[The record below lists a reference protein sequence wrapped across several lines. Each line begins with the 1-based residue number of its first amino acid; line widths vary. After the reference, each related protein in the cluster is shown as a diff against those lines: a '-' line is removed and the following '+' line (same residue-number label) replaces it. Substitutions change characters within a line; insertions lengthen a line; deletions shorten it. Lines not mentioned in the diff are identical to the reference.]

1 MTNKLYTEDSIQSLS
16 PLEFTRLRPGVYCGS
31 TEYSTQLLIE
41 IVSNSI
47 DEFKAGHGNTIDV
60 IIDTKK
66 NEYIVTDHA
75 QGFPYNVKREDG
87 KTVLQ
92 AAFDTLNTSGKFSD
106 NGVYEG
112 TALGLNGIGSKLT
125 NYLSHWLQVASCSNG
140 EDVEQITFKEGVFEK
155 RELFKLGSEEAKFS
169 APMGT
174 TGTTVWWHPS
184 EKFFTHPEVDLNKVK
199 ELFHVLSCLC
209 IGLTINLYVDGKK
222 EEFVSKNGLNDL
234 VDNET
239 DSEIVSNRLQI
250 NFDGGKNKLDLV
262 LTYDSSYS
270 SQIVAYVNTGET
282 DGGPHITQIKT
293 IVTREFNKFFKGK
306 KWLKDK
312 DENLSGDEIQE
323 GMILVFNL
331 TAPGVSYDA
340 QTKSRIVKIDMAPFS
355 NVITE
360 SLDNWFENNEKD
372 IKTIFDKAIAA
383 RKAKE
388 AAKKA
393 RDKVREFN
401 KKPKKQF
408 LDLPTKLVDCWSKKR
423 LDCEIYVVEGDSAA
437 SGLVDGRDSEF
448 IAVFP
453 VRGKMLNCL
462 KATDDKIFANA
473 EINNLIKALGLKM
486 DEKTKKLIYNKNDL
500 RYGKIVAAADA
511 DPDGKAIKNLLFTD
525 LWYLCPELI
534 TNGHVYA
541 AVPPLF
547 RITTSKNEYIFLK
560 GQEELDEYN
569 KKHRGE
575 KYLINR
581 NKGLGEQDSQELE
594 ESILNKETRNIVQIT
609 VEDIQ
614 KAKTLFD
621 TLMGPAIPPRRSYL
635 LNHSEEAEDI
645 ND

>member
-1 MTNKLYTEDSIQSLS
+1 MANKLYTEDSIQSLS

-140 EDVEQITFKEGVFEK
+140 KDVEQITFKEGVFEK

-184 EKFFTHPEVDLNKVK
+184 EKFFTHPEVDLNKIK

-234 VDNET
+234 IDNET

-609 VEDIQ
+609 VEDIK
-614 KAKTLFD
+614 KAQHLFD
-621 TLMGPAIPPRRSYL
+621 TLMGTAVPPRREYL
-635 LNHSEEAEDI
+635 LAHSEEAEDI
-645 ND
+645 NG

>member
-1 MTNKLYTEDSIQSLS
+1 MANKLYTEDSIQSLS

-140 EDVEQITFKEGVFEK
+140 KDVEQITFKEGVFEK

-184 EKFFTHPEVDLNKVK
+184 EKFFTHPEVNLNKVK

-401 KKPKKQF
+401 KKKQKALKF
-408 LDLPTKLVDCWSKKR
+408 DSKLADCNSKDRSK
-423 LDCEIYVVEGDSAA
+423 CEIYITEG
-437 SGLVDGRDSEF
+437 
-448 IAVFP
+448 
-453 VRGKMLNCL
+453 K
-462 KATDDKIFANA
+462 
-473 EINNLIKALGLKM
+473 
-486 DEKTKKLIYNKNDL
+486 
-500 RYGKIVAAADA
+500 
-511 DPDGKAIKNLLFTD
+511 
-525 LWYLCPELI
+525 
-534 TNGHVYA
+534 
-541 AVPPLF
+541 
-547 RITTSKNEYIFLK
+547 
-560 GQEELDEYN
+560 
-569 KKHRGE
+569 
-575 KYLINR
+575 
-581 NKGLGEQDSQELE
+581 
-594 ESILNKETRNIVQIT
+594 
-609 VEDIQ
+609 
-614 KAKTLFD
+614 
-621 TLMGPAIPPRRSYL
+621 
-635 LNHSEEAEDI
+635 
-645 ND
+645 

>member
-1 MTNKLYTEDSIQSLS
+1 MANKLYTEDSIQSLS

-140 EDVEQITFKEGVFEK
+140 KDVEQITFKEGVFEK

-184 EKFFTHPEVDLNKVK
+184 EKFFTHPEVDLNKIK

-340 QTKSRIVKIDMAPFS
+340 QTKSRIVKIDMTPFS

-609 VEDIQ
+609 VEDIK
-614 KAKTLFD
+614 KAQHLFD
-621 TLMGPAIPPRRSYL
+621 TLMGTAVPPRREYL
-635 LNHSEEAEDI
+635 LAHSEEAEDI
-645 ND
+645 NG

>member
-1 MTNKLYTEDSIQSLS
+1 MANKLYTEDSIQSLS

-106 NGVYEG
+106 DGVYEG

-140 EDVEQITFKEGVFEK
+140 KDVEQITFKEGVFEK

-547 RITTSKNEYIFLK
+547 RYYF
-560 GQEELDEYN
+560 
-569 KKHRGE
+569 
-575 KYLINR
+575 
-581 NKGLGEQDSQELE
+581 
-594 ESILNKETRNIVQIT
+594 
-609 VEDIQ
+609 
-614 KAKTLFD
+614 
-621 TLMGPAIPPRRSYL
+621 
-635 LNHSEEAEDI
+635 
-645 ND
+645 

>member
-1 MTNKLYTEDSIQSLS
+1 MADKRLYTDNSIQSLS

-31 TEYSTQLLIE
+31 TEYSTQLLVE

-47 DEFKAGHGNTIDV
+47 DEFKAGHGNEID
-60 IIDTKK
+60 IEINKK
-66 NEYIVTDHA
+66 DNTYSVRDFG
-75 QGFPYNVKREDG
+75 QGFLVNSIRDDG

-92 AAFDTLNTSGKFSD
+92 ASFDTLNTSGKFSD
-106 NGVYEG
+106 DGVYEG

-125 NYLSHWLQVASCSNG
+125 NFLSHWLQVRSYRDG
-140 EDVEQITFKEGVFEK
+140 QVEIDNFKEGVFQNK
-155 RELFKLGSEEAKFS
+155 TIKKITDATPSGVL
-169 APMGT
+169 
-174 TGTTVWWHPS
+174 VQWQPS
-184 EKFFTHPEVDLNKVK
+184 EKFFVHPEVDLNKIK
-199 ELFHVLSCLC
+199 ELLHVLSCLC
-209 IGLTINLYVDGKK
+209 VGLTIRLTIWDGVAIISR
-222 EEFVSKNGLNDL
+222 ESFTSKNGLNDL

-239 DSEIVSNRLQI
+239 NSEIVSNRLQI
-250 NFDGGKNKLDLV
+250 NFDSGKNKLDLV
-262 LTYDSSYS
+262 MTYDSSYS
-270 SQIVAYVNTGET
+270 SQIIAYVNTGET

-293 IVTREFNKFFKGK
+293 IITREFNKFFKDK

-340 QTKSRIVKIDMAPFS
+340 QTKSRIVKIDMTPFS
-355 NVITE
+355 NVIAE
-360 SLDNWFENNEKD
+360 SLDNWFKNNEKD
-372 IKTIFDKAIAA
+372 IKIIFDKAIAA

-486 DEKTKKLIYNKNDL
+486 DEKTKRLIYNKNDL

-541 AVPPLF
+541 AIPPLF

-569 KKHRGE
+569 KKHKGE

-581 NKGLGEQDSQELE
+581 NKG
-594 ESILNKETRNIVQIT
+594 
-609 VEDIQ
+609 
-614 KAKTLFD
+614 
-621 TLMGPAIPPRRSYL
+621 
-635 LNHSEEAEDI
+635 
-645 ND
+645 

>member
-1 MTNKLYTEDSIQSLS
+1 MN
-16 PLEFTRLRPGVYCGS
+16 
-31 TEYSTQLLIE
+31 
-41 IVSNSI
+41 
-47 DEFKAGHGNTIDV
+47 
-60 IIDTKK
+60 
-66 NEYIVTDHA
+66 
-75 QGFPYNVKREDG
+75 
-87 KTVLQ
+87 
-92 AAFDTLNTSGKFSD
+92 FSD
-106 NGVYEG
+106 G
-112 TALGLNGIGSKLT
+112 
-125 NYLSHWLQVASCSNG
+125 
-140 EDVEQITFKEGVFEK
+140 
-155 RELFKLGSEEAKFS
+155 R
-169 APMGT
+169 
-174 TGTTVWWHPS
+174 
-184 EKFFTHPEVDLNKVK
+184 
-199 ELFHVLSCLC
+199 
-209 IGLTINLYVDGKK
+209 
-222 EEFVSKNGLNDL
+222 
-234 VDNET
+234 
-239 DSEIVSNRLQI
+239 
-250 NFDGGKNKLDLV
+250 NKLDMV
-262 LTYDSSYS
+262 IAYTSTYSPRMIS
-270 SQIVAYVNTGET
+270 YVNTGET
-282 DGGPHITQIKT
+282 DSGPHITQIKA
-293 IVTREFNKFFKGK
+293 IITREFNKFFKDK
-306 KWLKDK
+306 KWLKEK
-312 DENLSGDEIQE
+312 DANLSGDEIQE
-323 GMILVFNL
+323 GMFIAFNL

-340 QTKSRIVKIDMAPFS
+340 QIKSRVIKIDMTPFS
-355 NVITE
+355 NVIAE

-372 IKTIFDKAIAA
+372 IKIIFDKAIAA

-581 NKGLGEQDSQELE
+581 NKG
-594 ESILNKETRNIVQIT
+594 
-609 VEDIQ
+609 
-614 KAKTLFD
+614 
-621 TLMGPAIPPRRSYL
+621 
-635 LNHSEEAEDI
+635 
-645 ND
+645 

>member
-1 MTNKLYTEDSIQSLS
+1 MANKLYTEDSIQSLS
-16 PLEFTRLRPGVYCGS
+16 PLEFTRLRPGVYAGS
-31 TEYSTQLLIE
+31 TEYSTQLLVE
-41 IVSNSI
+41 IVSNAI
-47 DEFKAGHGNTIDV
+47 DEFKVGHGNQIDV
-60 IIDTKK
+60 LINTKD
-66 NEYIVTDHA
+66 NIYVVTDYA
-75 QGFPYNVKREDG
+75 QGFPINVKRDDG

-106 NGVYEG
+106 DGVYEG

-125 NYLSHWLQVASCSNG
+125 NYLSHWLNVSSCQNG
-140 EDVEQITFKEGVFEK
+140 KKEDISFIEGVFNK
-155 RELFKLGSEEAKFS
+155 RSVENNWPKSEH
-169 APMGT
+169 GT
-174 TGTTVWWHPS
+174 SVQWQPS
-184 EKFFTHPEVDLNKVK
+184 EQFFTHKEVDLNKVRK
-199 ELFHVLSCLC
+199 LFHVLSCLC
-209 IGLTINLYVDGKK
+209 VGLTINLTIDGKIETYK
-222 EEFVSKNGLNDL
+222 SEHGLNDL
-234 VDNET
+234 VDDEVKDT
-239 DSEIVSNRLQI
+239 EII
-250 NFDGGKNKLDLV
+250 NSRMDMSFDGGKNKLDMV
-262 LTYDSSYS
+262 IAYTSSYS
-270 SQIVAYVNTGET
+270 SNMISYVNTGET
-282 DGGPHITQIKT
+282 DSGPHITQIKT
-293 IVTREFNKFFKGK
+293 IITREFNKFFKEK

-312 DENLSGDEIQE
+312 DANLSGDEVQE
-323 GMILVFNL
+323 GMFVAFNL
-331 TAPGVSYDA
+331 TAPGVAYDA
-340 QTKSRIVKIDMAPFS
+340 QTKSRIVKIDMTPFS
-355 NVITE
+355 NVIAE

-393 RDKVREFN
+393 RDKVREIN

-581 NKGLGEQDSQELE
+581 NKG
-594 ESILNKETRNIVQIT
+594 
-609 VEDIQ
+609 
-614 KAKTLFD
+614 
-621 TLMGPAIPPRRSYL
+621 
-635 LNHSEEAEDI
+635 
-645 ND
+645 

>member
-1 MTNKLYTEDSIQSLS
+1 MANKLYTEDSIQSLS

-41 IVSNSI
+41 IVSNAI
-47 DEFKAGHGNTIDV
+47 DEFKAGHGNEID
-60 IIDTKK
+60 IEINQK
-66 NEYIVTDHA
+66 NNVYSVRDFG
-75 QGFPYNVKREDG
+75 QGFLVNSIRDDG

-92 AAFDTLNTSGKFSD
+92 ASFDTLNTSGKFSD
-106 NGVYEG
+106 DGVYEG

-125 NYLSHWLQVASCSNG
+125 NFLSHWLQVRSYRDG
-140 EDVEQITFKEGVFEK
+140 QVEIDSFKEGVFEDRQVMK
-155 RELFKLGSEEAKFS
+155 TSVNTPNGVL
-169 APMGT
+169 
-174 TGTTVWWHPS
+174 VQWQPS
-184 EKFFTHPEVDLNKVK
+184 EQFFTHPEVDLNKIK
-199 ELFHVLSCLC
+199 DMLHILSCLC
-209 IGLTINLYVDGKK
+209 VGLTIKLTIYNGDAIVSED
-222 EEFVSKNGLNDL
+222 EFVSKHGLNDL

-239 DSEIVSNRLQI
+239 DSEIVDNRLEI
-250 NFDGGKNKLDLV
+250 NFDNGKNKLDLV
-262 LTYDSSYS
+262 MTYDSSYS
-270 SQIVAYVNTGET
+270 SQIIAYVNTGET
-282 DGGPHITQIKT
+282 DAGPHITQIKT
-293 IVTREFNKFFKGK
+293 IITREFNKFFKEK
-306 KWLKDK
+306 KWLKEK
-312 DENLSGDEIQE
+312 DENLSGDEVQE

-340 QTKSRIVKIDMAPFS
+340 QTKSRIVKIDMTPFTDAI
-355 NVITE
+355 VE
-360 SLDNWFENNEKD
+360 SLQEWFNRNEKD
-372 IKTIFDKAIAA
+372 IKLIFDKATAA

-393 RDKVREFN
+393 REKVREIN

-448 IAVFP
+448 VAVFP

-560 GQEELDEYN
+560 GQEELNEYN
-569 KKHRGE
+569 RKHKGE

-581 NKGLGEQDSQELE
+581 NKG
-594 ESILNKETRNIVQIT
+594 
-609 VEDIQ
+609 
-614 KAKTLFD
+614 
-621 TLMGPAIPPRRSYL
+621 
-635 LNHSEEAEDI
+635 
-645 ND
+645 

>member
-1 MTNKLYTEDSIQSLS
+1 MANKLYTEDSIQSLS

-140 EDVEQITFKEGVFEK
+140 KDVEQITFKEGVFEK

-184 EKFFTHPEVDLNKVK
+184 EKFFTHPEVDLNKIK

-609 VEDIQ
+609 VEDIK
-614 KAKTLFD
+614 KAQHLFD
-621 TLMGPAIPPRRSYL
+621 TLMGTAVPPRREYL
-635 LNHSEEAEDI
+635 LAHSEEAEDI
-645 ND
+645 NG

>member
-1 MTNKLYTEDSIQSLS
+1 MANKLYTEDSIQSLS

-140 EDVEQITFKEGVFEK
+140 KDVEQITFKEGVFEK

-293 IVTREFNKFFKGK
+293 IVTREFNKFFKSK

-581 NKGLGEQDSQELE
+581 NKG
-594 ESILNKETRNIVQIT
+594 
-609 VEDIQ
+609 
-614 KAKTLFD
+614 
-621 TLMGPAIPPRRSYL
+621 
-635 LNHSEEAEDI
+635 
-645 ND
+645 

>member
-1 MTNKLYTEDSIQSLS
+1 
-16 PLEFTRLRPGVYCGS
+16 
-31 TEYSTQLLIE
+31 
-41 IVSNSI
+41 
-47 DEFKAGHGNTIDV
+47 
-60 IIDTKK
+60 
-66 NEYIVTDHA
+66 
-75 QGFPYNVKREDG
+75 
-87 KTVLQ
+87 
-92 AAFDTLNTSGKFSD
+92 
-106 NGVYEG
+106 
-112 TALGLNGIGSKLT
+112 
-125 NYLSHWLQVASCSNG
+125 
-140 EDVEQITFKEGVFEK
+140 
-155 RELFKLGSEEAKFS
+155 
-169 APMGT
+169 MGT

-581 NKGLGEQDSQELE
+581 NKG
-594 ESILNKETRNIVQIT
+594 
-609 VEDIQ
+609 
-614 KAKTLFD
+614 
-621 TLMGPAIPPRRSYL
+621 
-635 LNHSEEAEDI
+635 
-645 ND
+645 

>member
-1 MTNKLYTEDSIQSLS
+1 MVNKLYTEDSIQSLS

-140 EDVEQITFKEGVFEK
+140 KDVEQITFKEGVFEK

-609 VEDIQ
+609 VEDIK
-614 KAKTLFD
+614 KAQHLFD
-621 TLMGPAIPPRRSYL
+621 TLMGTAVPPRREYL
-635 LNHSEEAEDI
+635 LAHSEEAEDI
-645 ND
+645 NG

>member
-1 MTNKLYTEDSIQSLS
+1 MANKLYTEDSIQSLS
-16 PLEFTRLRPGVYCGS
+16 PLEFTRLRPGVYAGS
-31 TEYSTQLLIE
+31 TEYSTQLLVE
-41 IVSNSI
+41 IVSNAI
-47 DEFKAGHGNTIDV
+47 DEFKVGHGNQIDV
-60 IIDTKK
+60 LINTKD
-66 NEYIVTDHA
+66 NIYVVTDHA
-75 QGFPYNVKREDG
+75 QGFPINVKRDDG

-106 NGVYEG
+106 DGVYEG

-125 NYLSHWLQVASCSNG
+125 NYLSHWLNVSSCQNG
-140 EDVEQITFKEGVFEK
+140 KKEDISFIEGVFNK
-155 RELFKLGSEEAKFS
+155 RSVENNWPKSEH
-169 APMGT
+169 GT
-174 TGTTVWWHPS
+174 SVQWQPS
-184 EKFFTHPEVDLNKVK
+184 EQFFTHKEVDLNKVRK
-199 ELFHVLSCLC
+199 LFHVLSCLC
-209 IGLTINLYVDGKK
+209 VGLTINLTIDGKIETYK
-222 EEFVSKNGLNDL
+222 SEHGLNDL
-234 VDNET
+234 VDDEVKDT
-239 DSEIVSNRLQI
+239 EII
-250 NFDGGKNKLDLV
+250 NSRMDMSFDGGKNKLDMV
-262 LTYDSSYS
+262 IAYTSSYS
-270 SQIVAYVNTGET
+270 SNMISYVNTGET
-282 DGGPHITQIKT
+282 DSGPHITQIKT
-293 IVTREFNKFFKGK
+293 IITREFNKFFKEK

-312 DENLSGDEIQE
+312 DANLSGDEVQE
-323 GMILVFNL
+323 GMFVAFNL
-331 TAPGVSYDA
+331 TAPGVAYDA
-340 QTKSRIVKIDMAPFS
+340 QTKSRIVKIDMTPFS
-355 NVITE
+355 NVIAE

-393 RDKVREFN
+393 RDKVREIN

-581 NKGLGEQDSQELE
+581 NKG
-594 ESILNKETRNIVQIT
+594 
-609 VEDIQ
+609 
-614 KAKTLFD
+614 
-621 TLMGPAIPPRRSYL
+621 
-635 LNHSEEAEDI
+635 
-645 ND
+645 

>member
-1 MTNKLYTEDSIQSLS
+1 MANKLYTEDSIQSLS

-140 EDVEQITFKEGVFEK
+140 KDVEQITFKEGVFEK

-462 KATDDKIFANA
+462 KATDDKIFANV

-594 ESILNKETRNIVQIT
+594 ESILNKETRNIIQIT
-609 VEDIQ
+609 VEDIK
-614 KAKTLFD
+614 KAQHLFD
-621 TLMGPAIPPRRSYL
+621 TLMGTAVPPRREYL
-635 LNHSEEAEDI
+635 LAHSEEAEDI
-645 ND
+645 NG

>member
-1 MTNKLYTEDSIQSLS
+1 MANKLYTEDSIQSLS

-106 NGVYEG
+106 DGVYEG

-140 EDVEQITFKEGVFEK
+140 KNVEQITFKEGVFEK

-581 NKGLGEQDSQELE
+581 NKG
-594 ESILNKETRNIVQIT
+594 
-609 VEDIQ
+609 
-614 KAKTLFD
+614 
-621 TLMGPAIPPRRSYL
+621 
-635 LNHSEEAEDI
+635 
-645 ND
+645 

>member
-1 MTNKLYTEDSIQSLS
+1 MANKLYTEDSIQSLS

-140 EDVEQITFKEGVFEK
+140 KDVEQITFKEGVFEK

-609 VEDIQ
+609 VEDIK
-614 KAKTLFD
+614 KAQHLFD
-621 TLMGPAIPPRRSYL
+621 TLMGTAVPPRREYL
-635 LNHSEEAEDI
+635 LAHSEEAEDI
-645 ND
+645 NG

>member
-1 MTNKLYTEDSIQSLS
+1 MANKLYTEDSIQSLS

-106 NGVYEG
+106 DGVYEG

-140 EDVEQITFKEGVFEK
+140 KDVEQITFKEGVFEK

-486 DEKTKKLIYNKNDL
+486 DEKTKKLIYHKNDL

-581 NKGLGEQDSQELE
+581 NKG
-594 ESILNKETRNIVQIT
+594 
-609 VEDIQ
+609 
-614 KAKTLFD
+614 
-621 TLMGPAIPPRRSYL
+621 
-635 LNHSEEAEDI
+635 
-645 ND
+645 

>member
-1 MTNKLYTEDSIQSLS
+1 MANKLYTEDSIQSLS

-140 EDVEQITFKEGVFEK
+140 KDVEQITFKEGVFEK

-581 NKGLGEQDSQELE
+581 NKG
-594 ESILNKETRNIVQIT
+594 
-609 VEDIQ
+609 
-614 KAKTLFD
+614 
-621 TLMGPAIPPRRSYL
+621 
-635 LNHSEEAEDI
+635 
-645 ND
+645 

>member
-1 MTNKLYTEDSIQSLS
+1 MANKLYTEDSIQSLS

-140 EDVEQITFKEGVFEK
+140 KDVEQITFKEGVFEK

-581 NKGLGEQDSQELE
+581 KHCTDYCRRY
-594 ESILNKETRNIVQIT
+594 KEGSTS
-609 VEDIQ
+609 
-614 KAKTLFD
+614 F
-621 TLMGPAIPPRRSYL
+621 
-635 LNHSEEAEDI
+635 
-645 ND
+645 

>member
-1 MTNKLYTEDSIQSLS
+1 MANKLYTEDSIQSLS

-140 EDVEQITFKEGVFEK
+140 KDVEQITFKEGVFEK

-594 ESILNKETRNIVQIT
+594 ESILNQETRNIVQIT
-609 VEDIQ
+609 VEDIK
-614 KAKTLFD
+614 KAQHLFD
-621 TLMGPAIPPRRSYL
+621 TLMGTAVPPRREYL
-635 LNHSEEAEDI
+635 LAHSEEAEDI
-645 ND
+645 NG